1 MLTEAV
7 VSYHLPEIHRA
18 LSTIMENTELA
29 SLISLLS
36 NLVLFLQLSTA
47 NDNDKRMTGRSN
59 IKIPEVLLSQFGNI
73 LEEKCSISGT
83 ENITKLFF
91 MEESK
96 EIVMEY
102 VVSVLKE
109 ALERESEEGNNPTM
123 IIETLIEHFLV
134 KLTEDQQREV
144 EVELL
149 SNGTELLYGSLLI
162 DIFKIDLTIAKTRS
176 HRQFIRKSYER
187 FSQFFPR
194 ITDQQIAEHDLS
206 KFDFVELIGYTAR

>member
-47 NDNDKRMTGRSN
+47 NDNDKMMTGRSN

-109 ALERESEEGNNPTM
+109 ALERESEEENNPTM

>member
-1 MLTEAV
+1 
-7 VSYHLPEIHRA
+7 
-18 LSTIMENTELA
+18 MENTELA
-29 SLISLLS
+29 PLISLLS

-47 NDNDKRMTGRSN
+47 NDNDKMMTGRSN

-73 LEEKCSISGT
+73 LEEKCSISELCTG
-83 ENITKLFF
+83 NITKLFF

-162 DIFKIDLTIAKTRS
+162 DIFKIDLTVAKTRS